1 MKDKSLVKY
10 LRHILVFCLLIA
22 ALTSTAETIRVNIFS
37 QSKIKTL
44 VFTTE
49 EGKYSLV
56 ADNRMLMRLKKNAI
70 IYFTIVGKAISVW
83 DQDEHLGIFN
93 ELYLTASSRK
103 SIFKVEPAV
112 PSLKARTYDGDLK
125 VTAVNGNL
133 KIENYVDVND
143 YLSGVV
149 ESEAGPRAPYEYY
162 KTQAI
167 ISRTYLYEKIW
178 REGVDKYTL
187 MDDVSHQVYLSRS
200 HRNNIIRQAVAHTT
214 DLIIVDST
222 NNPITAVFHSN
233 SGGQTA
239 NSEDVWLSPTPYLKS
254 VIDTFSISQHNYI
267 WRDTVSTERWIKYLT
282 ANGIKINS
290 PKARTDNMTYSP
302 TSRDR
307 CYRYMADTIPLKK
320 IRSDFGFKSAWFSI
334 KPKPGGKVLE
344 FTGYGYGH
352 GVGLSQEGAM
362 EMARRSYS
370 FLDIINFYYQ
380 GVQVVNIHNIEKKKD

>member
-1 MKDKSLVKY
+1 MKNKLLANFIK
-10 LRHILVFCLLIA
+10 HILAFLIFTIAFA
-22 ALTSTAETIRVNIFS
+22 ANAEEVRVTIFS
-37 QSKIKTL
+37 QSQIKTL
-44 VFTTE
+44 VFETE

-56 ADNRMLMRLKKNAI
+56 ADNRLLMRLKKNAI
-70 IYFTIVGKAISVW
+70 IYFTIVGKGISVW

-93 ELYLTASSRK
+93 ELYLTASSRR

-112 PSLKARTYDGDLK
+112 PALKARSYDGDLK
-125 VTAVNGNL
+125 VTAVGGNL

-187 MDDVSHQVYLSRS
+187 MDNVNHQVYLSRN
-200 HRNNIIRQAVAHTT
+200 HKNNIIRQAVNHTT

-222 NNPITAVFHSN
+222 NMPIIAVFHSN

-239 NSEDVWLSPTPYLKS
+239 NSEDVWLSSTPYLKS
-254 VIDTFSISQHNYI
+254 VIDSFSLKQHNSI
-267 WRDTVSTERWIKYLT
+267 WRDTVSADRWIKYLT
-282 ANGIKINS
+282 TNGIKINT
-290 PKARTDNMTYSP
+290 PKAKIDNLTYSP
-302 TSRDR
+302 TSRER
-307 CYRYMADTIPLKK
+307 CYRYMTDTIPLKK
-320 IRSDFGFKSAWFSI
+320 IRTDFGFKSAWFSI
-334 KPKPGGKVLE
+334 KPKAGGRVLE

-362 EMARRSYS
+362 EMARRNYS
-370 FLDIINFYYQ
+370 FIDIINFYYR
-380 GVQVVNIHNIEKKKD
+380 GVQIVNIHNIEKR

>member
-1 MKDKSLVKY
+1 MRNRYLV
-10 LRHILVFCLLIA
+10 LVFLLAFA
-22 ALTSTAETIRVNIFS
+22 ALGARAETVRVNIFS

-44 VFTTE
+44 VFTTD

-70 IYFTIVGKAISVW
+70 IYFTIVGKGISVW
-83 DQDEHLGIFN
+83 DQDEHLGIFS
-93 ELYLTASSRK
+93 ELYLTASTRK

-112 PSLKARTYDGDLK
+112 PALKPRLYDGDLK
-125 VTAVNGNL
+125 VTTDGGNL

-149 ESEAGPRAPYEYY
+149 ESEAGSKAPYEYY

-178 REGVDKYTL
+178 REGVEKYSL
-187 MDDVSHQVYLSRS
+187 MDDVSHQVYLNRC
-200 HRNNIIRQAVAHTT
+200 HRNSLIRQAVSHTT

-222 NNPITAVFHSN
+222 NTPITAVFHSN

-239 NSEDVWLSPTPYLKS
+239 NSEDVWLSSLPYLKS
-254 VIDTFSISQHNYI
+254 VIDTFSIRQHNSI
-267 WRDTVSTERWIKYLT
+267 WRDTVSVDRWIKYLQN
-282 ANGIKINS
+282 NGIKIVDGKSRSANLV
-290 PKARTDNMTYSP
+290 YSP

-307 CYRYMADTIPLKK
+307 CYRYMTDTIPLKK
-320 IRSDFGFKSAWFSI
+320 IRADFGFKSAWFSI
-334 KPKPGGKVLE
+334 SPRPGGKVLD

-362 EMARRSYS
+362 EMARRNYS
-370 FLDIINFYYQ
+370 FLDIINFYYK
-380 GVQVVNIHNIEKKKD
+380 GVRVVNIRNIERSVER

>member
-1 MKDKSLVKY
+1 MRIK
-10 LRHILVFCLLIA
+10 HILLVVLMAFA
-22 ALTSTAETIRVNIFS
+22 ALGASAEIIRVSIFS

-44 VFTTE
+44 VFTTD

-56 ADNRMLMRLKKNAI
+56 ADNRLLMRLKKNTI
-70 IYFTIVGKAISVW
+70 IYFTIVGKGISVW
-83 DQDEHLGIFN
+83 DQDEHLGIFS
-93 ELYLTASSRK
+93 ELYLTASTRK

-112 PSLKARTYDGDLK
+112 PALKARLYDGDLK
-125 VTAVNGNL
+125 VTTDGGNL

-149 ESEAGPRAPYEYY
+149 ESEAGPKAPYEYY

-178 REGVDKYTL
+178 REGVEKYNL
-187 MDDVSHQVYLSRS
+187 MDDVSHQVYLNRC
-200 HRNNIIRQAVAHTT
+200 HRNSLIRQAVAHTT

-222 NNPITAVFHSN
+222 NTPITAVFHSN

-239 NSEDVWLSPTPYLKS
+239 NSEDVWLSSLPYLKS
-254 VIDTFSISQHNYI
+254 VIDTFSIRQHNSV
-267 WRDTVSTERWIKYLT
+267 WRDTVSIDRWIKYLKN
-282 ANGIKINS
+282 NGIKINDS
-290 PKARTDNMTYSP
+290 KSRTDNLVYSP

-307 CYRYMADTIPLKK
+307 CYRYLTDTIPLKK
-320 IRSDFGFKSAWFSI
+320 IRADFGFKSAWFSI
-334 KPKPGGKVLE
+334 KPKPDGRMLE

-362 EMARRSYS
+362 EMARRNYS

-380 GVQVVNIHNIEKKKD
+380 GVRVVNIRNIEK

>member
-1 MKDKSLVKY
+1 MLFSA
-10 LRHILVFCLLIA
+10 LI
-22 ALTSTAETIRVNIFS
+22 TQAETIRVSVFS

-44 VFTTE
+44 VFSTE

-70 IYFTIVGKAISVW
+70 IYFTIVGKGISVW

-93 ELYLTASSRK
+93 ELYLTASSRR

-112 PSLKARTYDGDLK
+112 PALKARSYDGDLK
-125 VTAVNGNL
+125 VTAYNGNL

-178 REGVDKYTL
+178 REGVDNYTL
-187 MDDVSHQVYLSRS
+187 VDDVSHQVYLNRS

-239 NSEDVWLSPTPYLKS
+239 NSEDVWLSSTSYLKS
-254 VIDTFSISQHNYI
+254 VIDTFSLRQHNAI
-267 WRDTVSTERWIKYLT
+267 WHDTVSTDRWIKYLT
-282 ANGIKINS
+282 SNGIKITTQ
-290 PKARTDNMTYSP
+290 KARTDNTTYNP
-302 TSRDR
+302 TSRER
-307 CYRYMADTIPLKK
+307 CYRYMTDTIPLKK
-320 IRSDFGFKSAWFSI
+320 IRTDFGFKSAWFSI
-334 KPKPGGKVLE
+334 RPKSSSVLE

-362 EMARRSYS
+362 EMARRNYS
-370 FLDIINFYYQ
+370 FIDIINFYYQ
-380 GVQVVNIHNIEKKKD
+380 GVRIVNIRNIEKK